1 MRPFILLLALLGFAA
16 TAEARHVR
24 FLGPHPIAAKY
35 GGGYCYLEVPHLH
48 IYAPDHPALYQQVGD
63 QYVFTGDPVPFG
75 YDGDRFQYY
84 GHHPV
89 PGVDGVYCYIDGPH
103 FHPYRFPETPEYKVQ
118 DNVAFYVAPLPEPY
132 LRMKPQRERFVNE
145 EYRPYERMR
154 PQVVVQPP
162 PEWHGTPYVAVGA
175 PTPSVEVRGPGAV
188 VAPPGVEVRG
198 PDMEMRGPAVVA
210 APPGAYVAPPG
221 VEVRGPGV
229 EIRGPPPPAVVVAPP
244 RPPGV
249 YVAPPTPPGVVVV
262 PPRPPGLVV
271 GVPAPVV
278 VAPAPGVIV
287 GAPVRGDVYV
297 EGHHDNGVRRHGD
310 HDDQGEN
317 EGGHEHHDNGV
328 RRHGGKR

>member
-1 MRPFILLLALLGFAA
+1 MRPVILLLALVGFAA

-24 FLGPHPIAAKY
+24 FLGPHPIAVKY

-103 FHPYRFPETPEYKVQ
+103 FHPYRFPESPEYKVQ

-132 LRMKPQRERFVNE
+132 LRLKPQRERLVNE
-145 EYRPYERMR
+145 EYRAYAHLR

-162 PEWHGTPYVAVGA
+162 PEWHGTPYIAVGA
-175 PTPSVEVRGPGAV
+175 PM
-188 VAPPGVEVRG
+188 PPGVEVRG
-198 PDMEMRGPAVVA
+198 PTVVA
-210 APPGAYVAPPG
+210 TPPGAYVTPPA

-229 EIRGPPPPAVVVAPP
+229 EIRGPQPSPVVVVPP
-244 RPPGV
+244 RPGV
-249 YVAPPTPPGVVVV
+249 YVAPPPPPGVVV
-262 PPRPPGLVV
+262 
-271 GVPAPVV
+271 VPAPVV

-287 GAPVRGDVYV
+287 GAPVRGGVYV

-317 EGGHEHHDNGV
+317 EGGYDHHDNGVRRHGEHDDQGENEGGHEHHDNGV